1 MDSGIILIVVL
12 IIIGFAITWSNQG
25 QVNEVESYRSD
36 SEKQRE
42 FLSKHDNIIIEYGD
56 DNTGDLC
63 NVDNLWHCYNKYN
76 SSMDFITGDGGFDF
90 SVDFNKQEIMANKL
104 IFCQICFI
112 EKTKLK
118 YILEP
123 KSFIFL

>member
-42 FLSKHDNIIIEYGD
+42 FLSKHDNRTSAQVNEERETLVTTIESALVDQPGQLEKIRSIINDWADMKIQTFQNRRSWVRNPD
-56 DNTGDLC
+56 
-63 NVDNLWHCYNKYN
+63 
-76 SSMDFITGDGGFDF
+76 
-90 SVDFNKQEIMANKL
+90 
-104 IFCQICFI
+104 
-112 EKTKLK
+112 
-118 YILEP
+118 EP
-123 KSFIFL
+123 QT

>member
-42 FLSKHDNIIIEYGD
+42 FLSKHDNRTSAQVNEERE
-56 DNTGDLC
+56 T
-63 NVDNLWHCYNKYN
+63 
-76 SSMDFITGDGGFDF
+76 
-90 SVDFNKQEIMANKL
+90 
-104 IFCQICFI
+104 
-112 EKTKLK
+112 
-118 YILEP
+118 
-123 KSFIFL
+123 